1 MQKMLTILAVY
12 LLAFVCLA
20 AMNAGAQAP
29 NSLSYQGRLTETNG
43 DAVVS
48 DTSVIFSIYD
58 ALSGGTQLWIDT
70 IIVSPD
76 SSGIFT
82 TELAAIPNSVFQSGV
97 KLYLEIQVLGDTP
110 MQPRQ
115 LMTSAPYSYATEMIA
130 DASVTTAKLANNAVT
145 SAKIASQAVGTSD
158 IQDNSIVNADISTS
172 AGIAPNKIA
181 GEAVNLNYTQT
192 ITGTKTF
199 TGNVYF
205 SDSAM
210 RVNANGVRIGDGAA
224 PSLYYPLALER
235 NYNTSSSVRAI
246 DVGIY
251 NEGTGNPYGLYID
264 VDNATASTSSRYGI
278 TAYAGSSSN
287 TGGVSYGII
296 SNGYGGTSTYGVY
309 SLAYDGGNN
318 YGVYGY
324 AGTTTGNR
332 RGIYGSAGGTAT
344 DYAGYFYG
352 NVECTGGYTKGSGGF
367 LIDHPADPENK
378 YLSHSDV
385 ESPDMMN
392 IYNGNI
398 VTDGNGLAVVDLPD
412 YFESLNSDF
421 RYQLTVIG
429 NFAQAIVADEINGNQ
444 FTIRTDKPSV
454 KVSWQVTG
462 IRKDVFAKS
471 NPVQVERDKP
481 ANEVGLYLHPE
492 ARGLGNDYSIER
504 DELKKIEQEKE
515 EIQARRAREA
525 AGGSNQD
532 AGE

>member
-12 LLAFVCLA
+12 LLAFVCLGV
-20 AMNAGAQAP
+20 MNASAQAP

-224 PSLYYPLALER
+224 PSFYNPLQVERSFNTGSYTIHGIAVGVENAGNASLYGVYINVNNTPAA
-235 NYNTSSSVRAI
+235 NTYNR
-246 DVGIY
+246 
-251 NEGTGNPYGLYID
+251 YGLR
-264 VDNATASTSSRYGI
+264 SL
-278 TAYAGSSSN
+278 AGSSSN
-287 TGGVSYGII
+287 EGGYSYGVMGY
-296 SNGYGGTSTYGVY
+296 GYGGTTAYG
-309 SLAYDGGNN
+309 L
-318 YGVYGY
+318 YGY
-324 AGTTTGNR
+324 AYYASGTSY
-332 RGIYGSAGGTAT
+332 GIYASCGTSNAN
-344 DYAGYFYG
+344 YGAYFYG
-352 NVECTGGYTKGSGGF
+352 NLHATGSNTKGAGGF
-367 LIDHPADPENK
+367 TIDDPLDPEHK

-398 VTDGNGLAVVDLPD
+398 TTDGSGEATVELPV
-412 YFESLNSDF
+412 YFGALNKDF

-429 NFAQAIVADEINGNQ
+429 DFAQAIIAEEINNNR
-444 FTIRTDKPSV
+444 FIIKTDKPAV

-462 IRKDVFAKS
+462 IRKDAFAEAS
-471 NPVQVERDKP
+471 RIQVEVNKP
-481 ANEVGLYLHPE
+481 TEEVGFYMHPE
-492 ARGLGNDYSIER
+492 VRGYGIER
-504 DELKKIEQEKE
+504 SVDYINHKDILEQDKQVKE
-515 EIQARRAREA
+515 DSE
-525 AGGSNQD
+525 
-532 AGE
+532 